1 MANSESFYYCNFGE
15 GQENI
20 VADLVWEV
28 FSEFEA
34 PDYTAEGVTTFK
46 EFIEPARLKRE
57 VLENGF
63 KIFCCFD
70 GEEIVGT
77 IAFRDITHISLL
89 FVKKSHHRKGIA
101 KELLGVAI
109 GEIKANNPSVKEI
122 TVNSSPYGV
131 KIYGQLGF
139 EATDSMQEK
148 NGILY
153 TPMKK
158 IIE

>member
-1 MANSESFYYCNFGE
+1 MNR
-15 GQENI
+15 QK
-20 VADLVWEV
+20 LV
-28 FSEFEA
+28 
-34 PDYTAEGVTTFK
+34 
-46 EFIEPARLKRE
+46 RE
-57 VLENGF
+57 VSQNGF
-63 KIFCCFD
+63 KIYCCFD

-89 FVKKSHHRKGIA
+89 FVKKSYHRKGIA
-101 KELLGVAI
+101 KELLGIAI
-109 GEIKANNPSVKEI
+109 GDIKANNPSAKEI

-131 KIYGQLGF
+131 KIYGRLGF

-158 IIE
+158 SIE